1 MHPQTSEEAQRKVEF
16 VTTETACDRR
26 KLTVC
31 LTLTYATRMLTRS
44 ALIYLSRQEGLKDF
58 AARFKL
64 FKKLTTRFVAGETI
78 DEATAFI
85 REMNTDGCSASFDH
99 LNESVANPA
108 EAEQEV
114 AEYLQILNRID
125 ETGIN
130 SNVSIK
136 LTQFGLELDPELAY
150 KNARAVVADAA
161 RRGNFVRVDMEGSN
175 VTQVTL
181 DIFKRLRA
189 EFELNDVGI
198 VLQSYLRRTYADAQ
212 ELIKLPARI
221 RICKGAYNEPPEV
234 SFPDK
239 NDVDESYVRVM
250 RLLLSSGIYHG
261 IATHDPR
268 MIEATIDFSKKEG
281 IPKEAFEFQ
290 MLYGVR
296 RDLQRQLAKDGY
308 NMRIYVPYGKH
319 WYPYFMRRLAE
330 RPANIWFVFKNLL
343 KG

>member
-1 MHPQTSEEAQRKVEF
+1 
-16 VTTETACDRR
+16 
-26 KLTVC
+26 
-31 LTLTYATRMLTRS
+31 MLTRS

-58 AARFKL
+58 AARFQL

-78 DEATAFI
+78 DEAVAFI
-85 REMNTDGCSASFDH
+85 RELNADGCSASFDH

-108 EAEQEV
+108 EGEQEV
-114 AEYLQILNRID
+114 AEYLQVLSRID

-161 RRGNFVRVDMEGSN
+161 RRGNFVRVDMEASS
-175 VTQVTL
+175 VTQLTI

-212 ELIKLPARI
+212 ELVKVPARI

-234 SFPDK
+234 AFPDK
-239 NDVDESYVRVM
+239 KDVDENYVRVM
-250 RLLLSSGIYHG
+250 QLLLSSGIYHG
-261 IATHDPR
+261 IATHDPK
-268 MIEATIDFSKKEG
+268 MIEATIQFAKKQG

-308 NMRIYVPYGKH
+308 NMRVYVPYGKH

-330 RPANIWFVFKNLL
+330 RPANIWFVFKNLF